1 MMNEL
6 FSKCVFIGE
15 YDCFCGWDVIVDGV
29 SLRNTPEGE
38 QIIRKIEE
46 IPWCDYAEYFKKKFP
61 DKIVVYNCDSSYY
74 FFIDGKKI
82 EL

>member
-1 MMNEL
+1 MNEL

-15 YDCFCGWDVIVDGV
+15 YDCFYGWDIVLNGV
-29 SLRNTPEGE
+29 SLRNTSDGKK
-38 QIIRKIEE
+38 IIKEFE
-46 IPWCDYAEYFKKKFP
+46 DYACFFKKKFP
-61 DKIVVYNCDSSYY
+61 DKIVVYNCDGHYT